1 MIAFGILVSKDMA
14 DTNGNQ
20 YVTRA
25 DLRAELRAVEDRM
38 TNTIAKAIAQSQAE
52 ILEKTQEF
60 VRDSQTELLRGFDAF
75 STAFHV
81 RLRKLQA
88 DVSNID
94 AATDQRLTLM
104 ERRMFEIEKRW
115 QIPPPQL

>member
-1 MIAFGILVSKDMA
+1 MA
-14 DTNGNQ
+14 ETNGNQ

-25 DLRAELRAVEDRM
+25 VLRAELLAVEDRM
-38 TNTIAKAIAQSQAE
+38 INRMTKAIGEAIARSQAE

-81 RLRKLQA
+81 RVRKLQA

-94 AATDQRLTLM
+94 AATDQRLTLI

-115 QIPPPQL
+115 QIPPPEL

>member
-1 MIAFGILVSKDMA
+1 MA
-14 DTNGNQ
+14 ETNGNK

-25 DLRAELRAVEDRM
+25 VLRAELLAVEDRM
-38 TNTIAKAIAQSQAE
+38 INRMTEAIGNALAKAIARSQAE
-52 ILEKTQEF
+52 LLEKTQEF
-60 VRDSQTELLRGFDAF
+60 VRDAQTELLRGFDAF

-81 RLRKLQA
+81 RVRKLQA

-94 AATDQRLTLM
+94 AATDQRLTLI

-115 QIPPPQL
+115 QIPPPEL

>member
-1 MIAFGILVSKDMA
+1 MA
-14 DTNGNQ
+14 ETNGNQ

-25 DLRAELRAVEDRM
+25 VLRAELLAVEDRM
-38 TNTIAKAIAQSQAE
+38 INRMTKAIGDAIASAIARSQGE

-94 AATDQRLTLM
+94 AAADQRLTLI